1 MSKSLGLWLER
12 GQGGWRK
19 VCDALTSKWG
29 RVILAVVLC
38 VGAMVGGVK
47 VRRAVL
53 DAQRVI
59 ASDGTTEPL
68 PFTLESALAF
78 RRVMQCYRDGS
89 LPDHDPDIEYP
100 EGINPRANDTAL
112 AAAPYALA
120 ARLWPGSATGFEE
133 RLRWLSLLW
142 WTLSIPALFVAVK
155 VGTRGSTAAAAMA
168 TALYAVAISAV
179 ARSMG
184 QELSHENDAWPFLMA
199 HVACWVVA
207 AMSAKRF
214 RWRVFWGCAGAA
226 SLALALCLWDL
237 TQYYLGAVAV
247 FAALRALVGRLPKRE
262 AFAFHVPLAVAV
274 LAVAVFD
281 PYHRAHHLLISP
293 LVALLV
299 ATPLTTL
306 VHSRPAPPHHAAAPD
321 AAPRR
326 RTFLIRAGLLILLPA
341 LAALTSLLFFRA
353 EAYGH
358 FFSLLMAKLRF
369 LNQRPLE
376 PGRLTFAQRVLW
388 VPALNSLDSELLQ
401 MWFPAI
407 LWPSTLVAILAYW
420 PRAARFLF
428 EVPPPPEQSVAE
440 RISRGTA
447 APQEIFLGPLTP
459 TFVASFHLLSFV
471 TTVLFARFHIFLAV
485 TACALT
491 AVLLRRIAAPGGW
504 RGVRILAAAALF
516 GVIFYEEAAQ
526 TFTKPQRW
534 GHQNPYMKETD
545 ALIEALKRDVT
556 PDPVLA
562 MFGVSSSI
570 AAYAECPILLQPKFE
585 SPAVRHNTEDFWK
598 ALFKGDEEAFVAYMR
613 KHRMPVYVH
622 SMGQLANL
630 GWELSPRYMVDA
642 LEPPPDAVVRIFEG
656 NEPEKALKHLVPV
669 YANRKY
675 RIFRLRADLSDP
687 DSPPVLLAEER
698 ASQGFQALADGQP
711 AAALAYATLALRLC
725 SDSPSAQG
733 LMRALT
739 PEQRTLEPDENVMR
753 GL

>member
-1 MSKSLGLWLER
+1 M
-12 GQGGWRK
+12 GWWGK
-19 VCDALTSKWG
+19 ACAVLASKWG
-29 RVILAVVLC
+29 RVALAVVLC
-38 VGAMVGGVK
+38 VGAMVGGVA
-47 VRRAVL
+47 VRRTVL
-53 DAQRVI
+53 DAQREI
-59 ASDGTTEPL
+59 GPDGTTEPL
-68 PFTLESALAF
+68 PFTLESALAY

-89 LPDHDPDIEYP
+89 LPSHDPDIEYP
-100 EGINPRANDTAL
+100 VGINPRANDTAL

-120 ARLWPGSATGFEE
+120 ARQWPGSATGLEE
-133 RLRWLSLLW
+133 RLRWLSLMW
-142 WTLSIPALFVAVK
+142 WILSIPALFVAVK

-168 TALYAVAISAV
+168 TALYAVAISSV
-179 ARSMG
+179 VRSMG

-199 HVACWVVA
+199 HIACWIVA

-214 RWRVFWGCAGAA
+214 RWRVVWGCVGAVC
-226 SLALALCLWDL
+226 LAMALCLWDL

-274 LAVAVFD
+274 LAVAVLD
-281 PYHRAHHLLISP
+281 PYHRAHHLILSP

-306 VHSRPAPPHHAAAPD
+306 VHSRPAPPLHAAAPD
-321 AAPRR
+321 AAPRH
-326 RTFLIRAGLLILLPA
+326 RTLLIRAGLLILLPG

-369 LNQRPLE
+369 LNQRPLD

-388 VPALNSLDSELLQ
+388 VPALNSLDFEQLLL
-401 MWFPAI
+401 WFPAI
-407 LWPSTLVAILAYW
+407 LWPSTLVAVLAYW

-428 EVPPPPEQSVAE
+428 DVPPPPEQSVAE
-440 RISRGTA
+440 RISGGTA
-447 APQEIFLGPLTP
+447 APKEIFLGPLTP
-459 TFVASFHLLSFV
+459 TFVASFHLLSLI
-471 TTVLFARFHIFLAV
+471 TTVFFARFHIFLAA

-491 AVLLRRIAAPGGW
+491 AVLIRRIAVPGGW

-516 GVIFYEEAAQ
+516 AVVFYEETAQ
-526 TFTKPQRW
+526 TLTQPRRW

-545 ALIEALKRDVT
+545 ALIEALKQDVT

-570 AAYAECPILLQPKFE
+570 AAYADCPILLQPKFE
-585 SPAVRHNTEDFWK
+585 SPAVRRNTEDFWE

-622 SMGQLANL
+622 SMGQLSNL

-642 LEPPPDAVVRIFEG
+642 LEPPDDAVVRIFES
-656 NEPEKALKHLVPV
+656 NQPEKDLKHLVPV

-675 RIFRLRADLSDP
+675 RIFRLRADLDDP
-687 DSPPVLLAEER
+687 ESPPVLLAEER
-698 ASQGFQALADGQP
+698 ASKGFQALADGQP

-725 SDSPSAQG
+725 PDSPSAQG

-739 PEQRTLEPDENVMR
+739 PDQRALEPDEEVMQ

>member
-12 GQGGWRK
+12 GQRLWGK
-19 VCDALTSKWG
+19 VCGVAASKG
-29 RVILAVVLC
+29 FRVALAVVLC
-38 VGAMVGGVK
+38 VTAMVGGVK
-47 VRRAVL
+47 VRRTVL

-59 ASDGTTEPL
+59 GADGTEHL

-89 LPDHDPDIEYP
+89 LPAHDPAIEYP
-100 EGINPRANDTAL
+100 EGINPRANDTVL
-112 AAAPYALA
+112 AAGPYAA
-120 ARLWPGSATGFEE
+120 AVRTWPGSTTGFEE

-214 RWRVFWGCAGAA
+214 RWRVVWGCVGAV

-237 TQYYLGAVAV
+237 TQYYLGAVAL
-247 FAALRALVGRLPKRE
+247 FAALRGLVGRLPKRE

-274 LAVAVFD
+274 LAVAVLD
-281 PYHRAHHLLISP
+281 PYHRAHHLFLSP

-326 RTFLIRAGLLILLPA
+326 RTLLIRTGLLLILPA
-341 LAALTSLLFFRA
+341 LAALISLIFFRA

-369 LNQRPLE
+369 LNQRPQNPAL
-376 PGRLTFAQRVLW
+376 LTFSQRVLW
-388 VPALNSLDSELLQ
+388 VPALNSLDSAELHK
-401 MWFPAI
+401 WFPAI
-407 LWPSTLVAILAYW
+407 LWPSTFVAILAFW

-459 TFVASFHLLSFV
+459 TFVASFHLLSLL
-471 TTVLFARFHIFLAV
+471 TTILFARFQIFLAV
-485 TACALT
+485 TACALS
-491 AVLLRRIAAPGGW
+491 AVLFRRIAAPGGW
-504 RGVRILAAAALF
+504 RGVRTLAAFALF
-516 GVIFYEEAAQ
+516 GLVFYAEASQ
-526 TFTKPQRW
+526 TLTDPKRW
-534 GHQNPYMKETD
+534 GHQNPYLKETD
-545 ALIEALKRDVT
+545 ALIAALRKDVT

-562 MFGVSSSI
+562 VFGVSSSI
-570 AAYAECPILLQPKFE
+570 AAYADCPILLQPKFE
-585 SPAVRHNTEDFWK
+585 SPAVRRHTEAFWE
-598 ALFKGDEEAFVAYMR
+598 ALFKGDEEDFVAFMR
-613 KHRMPVYVH
+613 EHRMPVYVH
-622 SMGQLANL
+622 SMGQLATH

-642 LEPPPDAVVRIFEG
+642 LEPPTNAVVRIFEG

-698 ASQGFQALADGQP
+698 ASKGFQALADGNP

-725 SDSPSAQG
+725 PDSPSAQG

-739 PEQRTLEPDENVMR
+739 PEQRDLDPDEDVMQ